1 MKRVARLKTAPEEL
15 PSLGFR
21 RGRVH
26 RGPFRRQLGSS
37 LKAPIGKGRSRVLP
51 GALAAQVL
59 EQPPPDHLS
68 DLRFIVGNQILG
80 NAPRNFRDLLLPLE
94 IPVGHLDLAPR
105 QADDR
110 SSNFL
115 ARRGDFVPRLHQC
128 VLRRRAGL
136 GSSFRIWLRT
146 REAMATAWRHS
157 RIEISPHPGYRAVV
171 AYSVKRSC
179 SSSEKVNRSAAGSN
193 CMSFL
198 ML

>member
-1 MKRVARLKTAPEEL
+1 MKRVAGLKTAAEEL

-37 LKAPIGKGRSRVLP
+37 LKAPTGKGRSRVLP
-51 GALAAQVL
+51 GALATQIL
-59 EQPPPDHLS
+59 EQPPDHLS

-80 NAPRNFRDLLLPLE
+80 NAPHNFRDLLLPLE

-115 ARRGDFVPRLHQC
+115 ARRGDFVP
-128 VLRRRAGL
+128 
-136 GSSFRIWLRT
+136 GSIN
-146 REAMATAWRHS
+146 
-157 RIEISPHPGYRAVV
+157 V
-171 AYSVKRSC
+171 
-179 SSSEKVNRSAAGSN
+179 SSGAELASAAAFESGSE
-193 CMSFL
+193 
-198 ML
+198 